1 MKKIITCLII
11 LCWTGIS
18 VAEENVPLFNDPMPD
33 IPNIGRTADPLD
45 KLLLTPSPL
54 PEVEVDLSN
63 KKATQPQPKVE
74 PKKEEKPAAPVN
86 TDIAR
91 STPVSLKKE
100 MGIVQIKRTQT
111 ETTDEA
117 LSVSTPEPQ
126 PEAVPVVIPEPIAES
141 EPMIQNREEL
151 ESLFGKTHDVRGFE
165 IAGMALGMT
174 PDEILDSARMMGFK
188 RTEVRYG
195 IPMFRS
201 AFYEQNCRDKR
212 VSLLSEVR
220 HCIERQADRDGV
232 KYVSS
237 MTFKKPA
244 TREYLR
250 VLFTT
255 HATDNQAFKIYYE
268 SEGDNSLTLTQRNLA
283 KQLRRKDMFW
293 KMMFDTYGLPDDSE
307 QIVWGDPQKAY
318 MQATM
323 NGSSYN
329 AYIVMEDK
337 EIQDEDYFSAE
348 DESKELRYRNPFT
361 FIADYEGE

>member
-1 MKKIITCLII
+1 MKKIIACLIV
-11 LCWTGIS
+11 LGWASACM
-18 VAEENVPLFNDPMPD
+18 AEENVPLFDDPMPD
-33 IPNIGRTADPLD
+33 IPNIGRTAEPLD

-54 PEVEVDLSN
+54 PEVEVDLST
-63 KKATQPQPKVE
+63 KHAPQPTIKPQETAPAVE
-74 PKKEEKPAAPVN
+74 PMPDV
-86 TDIAR
+86 TR
-91 STPVSLKKE
+91 TQPVSLKKE
-100 MGIVQIKRTQT
+100 TGIIQIKHMKT
-111 ETTDEA
+111 EELA
-117 LSVSTPEPQ
+117 VSTPSPAPQ
-126 PEAVPVVIPEPIAES
+126 TVPVVLPEPIAVS
-141 EPMIQNREEL
+141 EPLMQNQQEL

-174 PDEILDSARMMGFK
+174 PDEIADSARMMGFK
-188 RTEVRYG
+188 RTETRYG

-212 VSLLSEVR
+212 ISILDEVR

-232 KYVSS
+232 KYISS

-244 TREYLR
+244 TKEYLR

-268 SEGDNSLTLTQRNLA
+268 SEGDNSLTMTQRNLS
-283 KQLRRKDMFW
+283 KQLRRKDLFW
-293 KMMFDTYGLPDDSE
+293 NMMFDTYGLPDDSD
-307 QIVWGDPQKAY
+307 QIIWGDPQKAY

-337 EIQDEDYFSAE
+337 EIQDQDYFSAE
-348 DESKELRYRNPFT
+348 DDRSNLRYRNPFT
-361 FIADYEGE
+361 FVADYEGE